1 MQRDSRGNAR
11 GEVCMVVD
19 AVRHDGVSLETL
31 FAEKGFTPND
41 NQKLAIENTSGPLL
55 LTAGPGSGKT
65 RVLLW
70 RCVNLIVFH
79 NIAPEKIFLATFTE
93 KAAQQLRF
101 GLQELLSVASK
112 YTHTPYDI
120 AEMYVGTLHSLCQRL
135 LTDRRFRDYGSRC
148 RRPLLLD
155 DLGQFLFVRNR
166 FDGLLAESGFDDA
179 DKRESYRKINDWFGK
194 ASASRTDAIAN
205 CISFFNRMSEEDFGA
220 EEFSVSLG
228 DSVLAK
234 LFKMTLGY
242 RASLDDGGVEQ
253 VDFSTLQQKAYARI
267 RQTEGR
273 EIFKHVIVDEYQ
285 DTNTVQRKIYLKL
298 AEGTRNICVVG
309 DDDQALYRF
318 RGATVENL
326 VGFEDICWKE
336 IGVRPRR
343 IDLNVNY
350 RSRKQ
355 IVDTYTKFMEL
366 VSWENPLKRGEFFR
380 IPNKNIM
387 ANSADSQTSV
397 VLESG
402 DKNAVAKNIALLVK
416 RLKETGKIL
425 DYNQCA
431 FLFPTIRGNASGEM
445 APKVKAFAE
454 ALDDVGIKYYA
465 PRAKNFLYT
474 EEALVVFGFFAR
486 VFKYEANANFLG
498 GMKNFADWVKSALEK
513 ADEIISRD
521 RAIPVFIGEIQ
532 KAIAVSK
539 KNYRLLLDHCGKSGL
554 SLDSELTIPVL
565 KKLSQTPKIDESVR
579 RALCGRGLLALV
591 ARRTNEGKPLRVS
604 YALSRVTA
612 MDWTLLDLFYKING
626 FEYFAAKYRMAETGG
641 EDSGLYNLG
650 MITRYL
656 AKYQETNNPIL
667 SGATFESGRIRKN
680 FFGSYLYSLFRLN
693 ETECEDADDPFP
705 KGCVP
710 FLTVHQSKGLEFPVV
725 VLGSVSH
732 RNRGVRKLDA
742 TVREMQ
748 KNMGMVSAVSEPLD
762 RMDDYDTMRMFYVAL
777 SRAKNLLVISQFNGQ
792 GQTTYAPFKALF
804 EKARFASAE
813 KIDLNGIPKAE
824 CLFEGIAHVYTYT
837 ADYLP
842 YNNCPRNYM
851 VFHKY
856 GFVPSRS
863 QTMFFGSLVHRTVED
878 LQYAVREAIR

>member
-1 MQRDSRGNAR
+1 
-11 GEVCMVVD
+11 MVVD
-19 AVRHDGVSLETL
+19 AVRRGDVSLETL
-31 FAEKGFTPND
+31 FVEKGFTPNG

-70 RCVNLIVFH
+70 RCVNLIVFEH
-79 NIAPEKIFLATFTE
+79 VPPTEIFLATFTE
-93 KAAQQLRF
+93 KAALQLKR
-101 GLQELLSVASK
+101 GLQELLSVASR
-112 YTHTPYDI
+112 YTHSPYDI

-135 LTDRRFRDYGSRC
+135 LTDRRFKEQSRRC

-166 FDGLLAESGFDDA
+166 FGRLLSESGFDDA

-194 ASASRTDAIAN
+194 DSASRTDAIAN
-205 CISFFNRMSEEDFGA
+205 CISFFNRMSEEDFA
-220 EEFSVSLG
+220 AKEFSVQQG
-228 DSVLAK
+228 DKVLSK
-234 LFKMTLGY
+234 LFSMTIRY
-242 RASLDDGGVEQ
+242 RALLGEDGVER
-253 VDFSTLQQKAYARI
+253 VDFSTLQQKAYAHI
-267 RQTEGR
+267 CQTKGR

-298 AEGTRNICVVG
+298 AEGTKNICVVG
-309 DDDQALYRF
+309 DGDQALYRF

-326 VGFEDICWKE
+326 VGFENICQKT

-343 IDLNVNY
+343 IDLNINY

-355 IVDTYTKFMEL
+355 IVDTYTEFMEL
-366 VSWENPLKRGEFFR
+366 VSWENPFENGASFR
-380 IPNKNIM
+380 IPNKNIK

-397 VLESG
+397 ILESG
-402 DKNAVAKNIALLVK
+402 DKNAVAKNIALLIK
-416 RLKETGKIL
+416 RLKETGKIA

-445 APKVKAFAE
+445 APKVKAFAD
-454 ALDDVGIKYYA
+454 ALGDVGIKYYA

-486 VFKYEANANFLG
+486 VFKYEANVNSLG
-498 GMKNFADWVKSALEK
+498 GMKSFVDWAKSALEK
-513 ADEIISRD
+513 ADEMISRD
-521 RAIPVFIGEIQ
+521 RAVSVFIGEIQ
-532 KAIAVSK
+532 NAIAASK
-539 KNYRLLLDHCGKSGL
+539 RNYRLLLDSCEKNGL
-554 SLDSELTIPVL
+554 SLDSELTIPIL
-565 KKLSQTPKIDESVR
+565 KKLSQSPKIDESVR
-579 RALCGRGLLALV
+579 RALCGRGMLAFVL
-591 ARRTNEGKPLRVS
+591 RRTNEGKPLRVS

-626 FEYFAAKYRMAETGG
+626 FEYFAAKYRKAEMGG
-641 EDSGLYNLG
+641 ENSGLYTLG

-680 FFGSYLYSLFRLN
+680 FFGSFLYSLFRLN
-693 ETECEDADDPFP
+693 ETEYEDADDPFP

-710 FLTVHQSKGLEFPVV
+710 FLTVHQSKGLDFPVV

-732 RNRGVRKLDA
+732 RNRGPRKLDVS
-742 TVREMQ
+742 VREMQ
-748 KNMGMVSAVSEPLD
+748 RNLGVVSAVSEPLD
-762 RMDDYDTMRMFYVAL
+762 RMDDYDTMRMFYGAL
-777 SRAKNLLVISQFNGQ
+777 SRAKNLLVISQFKGQ

-804 EKARFASAE
+804 EKARFAPAE
-813 KIDLNGIPKAE
+813 KLDLNEIPKAE
-824 CLFEGIAHVYTYT
+824 RLSEDVAHAYTYT

-856 GFVPSRS
+856 GFAPSRS
-863 QTMFFGSLVHRTVED
+863 QTMFFGSLVHRTIED
-878 LQYAVREAIR
+878 LQHAVREAIG